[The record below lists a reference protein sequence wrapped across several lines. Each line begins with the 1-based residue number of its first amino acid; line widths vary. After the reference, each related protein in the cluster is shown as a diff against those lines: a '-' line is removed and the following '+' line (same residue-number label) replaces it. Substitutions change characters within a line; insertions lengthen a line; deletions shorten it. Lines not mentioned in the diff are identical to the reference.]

1 MTALRKMTLM
11 PAQRLEKR
19 APVFRNKGRI
29 REGADADITVFD
41 PATVRDRSTY
51 EKPTTPSE
59 GIVYVLVNGTVVIS
73 KGKLVDN
80 ATPGQPVRAP
90 IMD

>member
-1 MTALRKMTLM
+1 MKILLVLLAFLVIA
-11 PAQRLEKR
+11 PATYAQGGVKS
-19 APVFRNKGRI
+19 GQ
-29 REGADADITVFD
+29 D

-59 GIVYVLVNGTVVIS
+59 GIVYVLVNGTAVVS

-80 ATPGQPVRAP
+80 ATPGQAMRAP